1 MGLLAI
7 FVKIHVLGL
16 YLQLPVKVLS
26 QGGALGTGI
35 FMPVLQMILMQSG
48 LETTGIEGALD
59 WAWNG
64 PGMMTSVHSLTQ
76 FLPLVLRIPLCLMR
90 ASTVGS

>member
-7 FVKIHVLGL
+7 FVKIYVPGL

-26 QGGALGTGI
+26 QGGASAPDDSDAVRLRNHWNRRSTGLGMERPRDDDLSPFT
-35 FMPVLQMILMQSG
+35 
-48 LETTGIEGALD
+48 
-59 WAWNG
+59 N
-64 PGMMTSVHSLTQ
+64 SVP
-76 FLPLVLRIPLCLMR
+76 PLVLRIPLCLMR